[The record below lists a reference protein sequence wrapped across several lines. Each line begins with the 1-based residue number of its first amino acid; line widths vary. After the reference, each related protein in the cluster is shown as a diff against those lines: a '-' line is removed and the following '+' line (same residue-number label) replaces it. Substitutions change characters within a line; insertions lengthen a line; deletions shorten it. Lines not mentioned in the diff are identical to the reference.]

1 MKIKWH
7 KPAQEAI
14 FHRVE
19 LYHNN
24 SQNREYLQ
32 ELFTVGLLPE
42 DVARPFQIKR
52 LNSRL
57 LSHSTS
63 DWQGSSANS
72 LNLID
77 IHLDLLDILDA
88 ARDPHHSRQALQKL
102 GTLPIGLRYQLAQ
115 NSSTPVQFK
124 RALLKD
130 KIIEV
135 RLAAALSLLSQP
147 EGFAIVQKHYIK
159 TAPPALCV
167 LILLHSKTSPHLLTQ
182 MAKHCASD
190 WLVRYAIARHRN
202 TPRQVRHALANDTHH
217 LVRNIA
223 RSRYQQEEELARQ
236 VDSSEVI
243 RRA

>member
-7 KPAQEAI
+7 RPAQAAI

-19 LYHNN
+19 LYHKNF
-24 SQNREYLQ
+24 QNQEYLQ

-42 DVARPFQIKR
+42 DVAGPFQITP

-57 LSHSTS
+57 LPHSIS
-63 DWQGSSANS
+63 DWQGSSANH

-88 ARDPHHSRQALQKL
+88 AQDPHESRQALQNL

-115 NSSTPVQFK
+115 NSSTPVRVQS
-124 RALLKD
+124 ALLKD

-159 TAPPALCV
+159 TAPPALRV
-167 LILLHSKTSPHLLTQ
+167 LLLLHSQTSPQLLTQ
-182 MAKHCASD
+182 MAKYCASD
-190 WLVRYAIARHRN
+190 WLARYAIARHRN
-202 TPRQVRHALANDTHH
+202 TPRQVRHALKNDTHH
-217 LVRNIA
+217 LVRSIAKA
-223 RSRYQQEEELARQ
+223 RSRQEEELTHQ
-236 VDSSEVI
+236 IHSSEVEK
-243 RRA
+243 RA